1 MPSFDIVSQYD
12 QQEVRNAVDQTEREI
27 NNRFDFRGTNSEVQ
41 LTNDSIRIESSTEDR
56 LNALQIVLEE
66 KLVKRKVSLKTLL
79 WQNLES
85 AAGGRSQKVA
95 QLQSGIGSEDSKSIN
110 RQIKDLGVKGIQSQ
124 NQGDQIR
131 VSGKKRDSLQEVIT
145 SLKSSKIELPLQF
158 INFRD

>member
-27 NNRFDFRGTNSEVQ
+27 NNRFDFKGTNSEIQ
-41 LTNDSIRIESSTEDR
+41 LTDDSIQIESSTEDR

-85 AAGGRSQKVA
+85 AAGGRSQKLA
-95 QLQSGIGSEDSKSIN
+95 KLQSGIGSEDSKSIN
-110 RQIKDLGVKGIQSQ
+110 RQIKDLGVKVIQSQ

>member
-27 NNRFDFRGTNSEVQ
+27 NNRFDFKGTNSEIQ
-41 LTNDSIRIESSTEDR
+41 LTDDSIQIESSTEDR

-85 AAGGRSQKVA
+85 AAGGRSQKLA
-95 QLQSGIGSEDSKSIN
+95 KLQSGIGSEDSKSIN

-145 SLKSSKIELPLQF
+145 SLKSSKLELPLQF

>member
-27 NNRFDFRGTNSEVQ
+27 NNRFDFKGTNSEVQ
-41 LTNDSIRIESSTEDR
+41 LTDDSIRIESSTEDR
-56 LNALQIVLEE
+56 INALQIVLEE

-85 AAGGRSQKVA
+85 AAGGRSQKLA
-95 QLQSGIGSEDSKSIN
+95 KLQSGIGSEDSNSIN

>member
-27 NNRFDFRGTNSEVQ
+27 NNRFDFKGTNSEIQ
-41 LTNDSIRIESSTEDR
+41 LTDDSIQIESSTEDR

-85 AAGGRSQKVA
+85 AAGGRSQKIA
-95 QLQSGIGSEDSKSIN
+95 KLQSGIGSEDSKSIN
-110 RQIKDLGVKGIQSQ
+110 RQIKDLGIKGIQSQ

-131 VSGKKRDSLQEVIT
+131 VSGKKRDSLQDVIT
-145 SLKSSKIELPLQF
+145 SLKSSKLELPLQF

>member
-12 QQEVRNAVDQTEREI
+12 EQEVRNAVDQTEREI
-27 NNRFDFRGTNSEVQ
+27 NNRFDFKGTNSEIQ
-41 LTNDSIRIESSTEDR
+41 LTDDSIQIESSTEDR

-85 AAGGRSQKVA
+85 AAGGRSQKIA
-95 QLQSGIGSEDSKSIN
+95 KLQSGIGSEDSKSIN
-110 RQIKDLGVKGIQSQ
+110 RQIKDLGIKGIQSQ

-145 SLKSSKIELPLQF
+145 SLKSSKLELPLQF

>member
-12 QQEVRNAVDQTEREI
+12 EQEVRNAVDQTEREI
-27 NNRFDFRGTNSEVQ
+27 NNRFDFKGTNSEIQ
-41 LTNDSIRIESSTEDR
+41 LTDDSIQIESSTEDR

-85 AAGGRSQKVA
+85 AAGGRSQKIA
-95 QLQSGIGSEDSKSIN
+95 KLQSGIGSEDSKSIN

>member
-27 NNRFDFRGTNSEVQ
+27 NNRFDFKGTNSEIQ
-41 LTNDSIRIESSTEDR
+41 LTDDSIQIESSTEDR

-85 AAGGRSQKVA
+85 AAGGRSQKLA
-95 QLQSGIGSEDSKSIN
+95 KLQSGIGSEDSKSIN

>member
-27 NNRFDFRGTNSEVQ
+27 NNRFDFKGTNSEVQ
-41 LTNDSIRIESSTEDR
+41 LTDDSIRIESSTEDR
-56 LNALQIVLEE
+56 INALQIVLEE
-66 KLVKRKVSLKTLL
+66 KLVKRKVSLNTLL

-85 AAGGRSQKVA
+85 AAGGRSQKLA
-95 QLQSGIGSEDSKSIN
+95 KLQSGIGSEDSKSIN

>member
-27 NNRFDFRGTNSEVQ
+27 NNRFDFKGTNSEVQ
-41 LTNDSIRIESSTEDR
+41 LTDDSIRIESSTEDR

>member
-27 NNRFDFRGTNSEVQ
+27 NNRFDFKGTNSEVQ

-79 WQNLES
+79 WQNLEP

-110 RQIKDLGVKGIQSQ
+110 RQIKDLGIKGIQSQ

-145 SLKSSKIELPLQF
+145 SLKSSKLELPLQF

>member
-12 QQEVRNAVDQTEREI
+12 QQEVRNAVDQTAREI
-27 NNRFDFRGTNSEVQ
+27 NNRFDFKGTNSEVQ
-41 LTNDSIRIESSTEDR
+41 LTEDSIRIESSTEDR
-56 LNALQIVLEE
+56 LNALLIVLEE

-79 WQNLES
+79 WQDLES

-95 QLQSGIGSEDSKSIN
+95 KLQSGIGSEDSKSIN
-110 RQIKDLGVKGIQSQ
+110 SQIKDLGIKGIQTQ

-131 VSGKKRDSLQEVIT
+131 VSGKKRDALQEVIT
-145 SLKSSKIELPLQF
+145 SLKASKIELPLQF

>member
-27 NNRFDFRGTNSEVQ
+27 NNRFDFKGTNSEIQ
-41 LTNDSIRIESSTEDR
+41 LTDDSIQIESSTEDR

-85 AAGGRSQKVA
+85 AAGGRSQKIA
-95 QLQSGIGSEDSKSIN
+95 KLQSGIGSEDSKSIN
-110 RQIKDLGVKGIQSQ
+110 RQIKDLGIKGIQSQ

-145 SLKSSKIELPLQF
+145 SLKSSKLELPLQF

>member
-27 NNRFDFRGTNSEVQ
+27 NNRFDFKGTNSEVQ
-41 LTNDSIRIESSTEDR
+41 LTDDSIRIESSTEDR

-85 AAGGRSQKVA
+85 AAVGRRQKLA
-95 QLQSGIGSEDSKSIN
+95 KLQSGIGSEDSKSIN

>member
-27 NNRFDFRGTNSEVQ
+27 NNRFDFKGTNSEIQ
-41 LTNDSIRIESSTEDR
+41 LTDDSIQIESSTEDR

-85 AAGGRSQKVA
+85 AAGGRSQKIA
-95 QLQSGIGSEDSKSIN
+95 KLQSGIGSEDSKSIN

-158 INFRD
+158 VNFRD

>member
-27 NNRFDFRGTNSEVQ
+27 NTRFDFKGTNSEVQ
-41 LTNDSIRIESSTEDR
+41 LTDDSIRIESSTEDR

-85 AAGGRSQKVA
+85 AAGGRSQKLA
-95 QLQSGIGSEDSKSIN
+95 KLQSGIGSEDSKSIN